1 MEKRKNSFSN
11 LRTFVFVVIICA
23 SCALVLSILA
33 ELLKTPQKNAK
44 ELYRSKQL
52 LLAARIL
59 GYDGHFLLE
68 GKPAIYDQEKKRL
81 TFSDEPSPPKATK
94 DEILS
99 LFETRILTRLTD
111 KSGNV
116 YTFQQLDL
124 EEEEY
129 LSEHAKLGYAHLPYK
144 LVYLVKENNPSSTP
158 YGFVLPINGYGLWD
172 AIYGYLGLEVNGDTI
187 LGMTWYDQKET
198 PGLGGDIA
206 LPEWQEQFFDKVIF
220 QKNLNG
226 QTDFESATLG
236 IKVVKTTVSETYGD
250 SPLARSAVDGIPG
263 ASITVSGVNDALRSS
278 LAPYRSFLIRAH
290 NGEITIDE

>member
-1 MEKRKNSFSN
+1 MEKRKSSFSN

-33 ELLKTPQKNAK
+33 EFLRTPQKNAK

-68 GKPAIYDQEKKRL
+68 GKPAIYDQKQKRL
-81 TFSDEPSPPKATK
+81 ILSDEPSSPKAPPA
-94 DEILS
+94 EILS
-99 LFETRILTRLTD
+99 VFETRVLARLTD
-111 KSGNV
+111 KSGQI

-124 EEEEY
+124 NEEDY

-144 LVYLVKENNPSSTP
+144 LVYLVKENNSSAIP
-158 YGFVLPINGYGLWD
+158 YGYVLPVNGYGLWD
-172 AIYGYLGLEVNGDTI
+172 AIYGYLGLAANANTV

-206 LPEWQEQFFDKVIF
+206 LPEWQKQFWDKVIF
-220 QKNLNG
+220 QKNASGTTNPN
-226 QTDFESATLG
+226 QARLG
-236 IKVVKTTVSETYGD
+236 IKVVKTTVAETFGNMPQAD
-250 SPLARSAVDGIPG
+250 SAVDGISG
-263 ASITVSGVNDALRSS
+263 ATITVMGVNEALQNS
-278 LAPYRSFLIRAH
+278 LAPYRQFLIRTYE
-290 NGEITIDE
+290 GDR

>member
-1 MEKRKNSFSN
+1 MEKRKSSFSN

-33 ELLKTPQKNAK
+33 EFLRTPQKNAK

-68 GKPAIYDQEKKRL
+68 GKPAIYDQKQKRL
-81 TFSDEPSPPKATK
+81 ILSDEPSSPKAPPA
-94 DEILS
+94 EILS
-99 LFETRILTRLTD
+99 VFETRVLARLTD
-111 KSGNV
+111 KSGQI

-124 EEEEY
+124 DEEDY

-144 LVYLVKENNPSSTP
+144 LVYLVKENNSSAIP
-158 YGFVLPINGYGLWD
+158 YGYVLPVNGYGLWD
-172 AIYGYLGLEVNGDTI
+172 AIYGYLGLKANGDTI

-198 PGLGGDIA
+198 PGLGGEIA

-220 QKNLNG
+220 QKSLTG
-226 QTDFESATLG
+226 TTDFESATLG
-236 IKVVKTTVSETYGD
+236 IKVVKTTVFETYGN
-250 SPLARSAVDGIPG
+250 SPLGQSAVDGIPG
-263 ASITVSGVNDALRSS
+263 ASITVSGVNDALRNS

>member
-81 TFSDEPSPPKATK
+81 TFSDEPSLPKATK